1 MYYKNYGINGELEK
15 MFNKPVNK
23 NVSLEE
29 NQRIIN
35 LYRAFLLK
43 DERVMFECAG
53 EVPKQKKKHT
63 KIFKHYFDL
72 RSIIIGIIILISAAV
87 LFVMWMGDTSRTILI
102 VLALAFPFVY
112 ATCVLIYWQVIDQS
126 PDLEAIG
133 KIKYLITDRRIIARH
148 KEDVDI
154 TDIERILYVLPEKRG
169 RNIGNVIFATDEPD
183 FPVIFGG
190 AYQHSGIYMT
200 RDFSTAFEIIRTL
213 IMDRD
218 RRNEFINENSP
229 EYERIKQA
237 SGPVRKFQRTIVTDY
252 GEGLHK
258 QKVNAEMD
266 ELELPDQLT
275 MDALLATDEDYKQDS
290 EE

>member
-15 MFNKPVNK
+15 MFNDPVNRS
-23 NVSLEE
+23 VSREE

-43 DERVMFECAG
+43 DEKVMFECSG
-53 EVPKQKKKHT
+53 QVPKQKKKHT

-72 RSIIIGIIILISAAV
+72 RSLLIGLGILIAAAV
-87 LFVMWMGDTSRTILI
+87 LFIMWLGDTSRTVLIL
-102 VLALAFPFVY
+102 LALAFPFVY
-112 ATCVLIYWQVIDQS
+112 TTGVIVYWHFIDLS

-148 KEDVDI
+148 GEDVDI
-154 TDIERILYVLPEKRG
+154 TDIDRILYVLPEKRG
-169 RNIGNVIFATDEPD
+169 ESIGNVIFATDEPD

-200 RDFSTAFEIIRTL
+200 RDYTTVFEIIRTL
-213 IMDRD
+213 IVDRD
-218 RRNEFINENSP
+218 RRNEFID
-229 EYERIKQA
+229 EYTPNNNTIKNA
-237 SGPVRKFQRTIVTDY
+237 AGPVRKFQRTIVTDY

-258 QKVNAEMD
+258 QKVNADMD
-266 ELELPDQLT
+266 ELELPNQET
-275 MDALLATDEDYKQDS
+275 MDALLAVDEDYKDS